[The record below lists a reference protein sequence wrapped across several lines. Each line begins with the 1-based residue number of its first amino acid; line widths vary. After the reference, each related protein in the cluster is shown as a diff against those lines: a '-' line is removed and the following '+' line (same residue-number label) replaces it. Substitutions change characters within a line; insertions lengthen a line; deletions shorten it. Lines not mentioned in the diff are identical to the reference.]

1 MTRAMSDLANSW
13 EVIMISAFVA
23 LFASYLYMWL
33 TKRLAGIIIWLCILL
48 VIVGGFFLGYSFL
61 KLAGD
66 APSGTSDRR
75 VQAYQVSGYLFIAAT
90 AVFVLVIL
98 GLSSQITIA
107 IEVVKEGSRAIN
119 DMKLIIFT
127 PLIPMI
133 CACLYF
139 IYWIYGALYIF
150 SVSDL
155 KKKSTP
161 DGAAFYQSP
170 HVNAG
175 ARTGNPYPE
184 YDSFDI
190 NDSYRPLAAYWLFH
204 MFWSV
209 QFLVYFGY
217 FVIAGAVCG
226 WYFTLSDANGNK
238 IIGGEH
244 GGSRAPIFASFYR
257 AIRYH
262 LGTIAFAALI
272 IAIVQ
277 MIRVTVKYIE
287 VKTRSNPPNY
297 LQRVIFC
304 LIHCCLKCIE
314 WSVSGGLQEGSRACD
329 ANGSESSLIAHCRSL
344 FVFCVRLQLFG
355 QDLQERLG
363 VDSDVGRSVP
373 FRFLLLIP
381 AHLAQPRSCR
391 CDSHG
396 QRHHFAR
403 GQAIHCGHDCGSLRP
418 VARERS
424 ALEGDSQFSFRALY
438 RNRHSLLLR
447 GLDFLPDFRNGDRHN
462 FPVLLGRLGEC

>member
-1 MTRAMSDLANSW
+1 MSDTNTHRELVHLTRFAFELASHSPRVVCCPVFGYCIPTFNISASGSVDFQAQSQFDSNFDSAQRTMTRAMSDLANSW

-23 LFASYLYMWL
+23 LFASYVYMWL

-61 KLAGD
+61 KMAGD
-66 APSGTSDRR
+66 APADTSARR

-98 GLSSQITIA
+98 GLSSQITTA

-133 CACLYF
+133 CACGYF
-139 IYWIYGALYIF
+139 VYWIYGALYIF

-155 KKKSTP
+155 EDKTTP
-161 DGAAFYQSP
+161 NGALYYQSP
-170 HVNAG
+170 HPRAG
-175 ARTGNPYPE
+175 QATSNPAIYQ
-184 YDSFDI
+184 SFVI
-190 NDSYRPLAAYWLFH
+190 NTSYRPLAAYWLFH

-238 IIGGEH
+238 MIGGEN

-297 LQRVIFC
+297 LQRIIFC

-314 WSVSGGLQEGSRACD
+314 WSVRGG
-329 ANGSESSLIAHCRSL
+329 CRK
-344 FVFCVRLQLFG
+344 
-355 QDLQERLG
+355 
-363 VDSDVGRSVP
+363 
-373 FRFLLLIP
+373 
-381 AHLAQPRSCR
+381 
-391 CDSHG
+391 
-396 QRHHFAR
+396 
-403 GQAIHCGHDCGSLRP
+403 
-418 VARERS
+418 
-424 ALEGDSQFSFRALY
+424 
-438 RNRHSLLLR
+438 NRK
-447 GLDFLPDFRNGDRHN
+447 
-462 FPVLLGRLGEC
+462 